1 MVPPKALPLSS
12 NSLRSNTKSIPY
24 EIQEPT
30 TLALSKMI
38 EIEKR
43 SMTSASVSSISTS
56 SPNLVSTEFSH
67 QRINTP
73 ATSFSYTEQWFL
85 ALENKLQTYTTR
97 MDSIEELCKQLKTNT
112 DIISKNVQQ
121 LASDFYSAR
130 SSPTDCRSPA
140 AKSLRLSVEH

>member
-24 EIQEPT
+24 EIQEHT

-67 QRINTP
+67 QRMNTP

-97 MDSIEELCKQLKTNT
+97 MDSIEEVC
-112 DIISKNVQQ
+112 
-121 LASDFYSAR
+121 
-130 SSPTDCRSPA
+130 
-140 AKSLRLSVEH
+140 